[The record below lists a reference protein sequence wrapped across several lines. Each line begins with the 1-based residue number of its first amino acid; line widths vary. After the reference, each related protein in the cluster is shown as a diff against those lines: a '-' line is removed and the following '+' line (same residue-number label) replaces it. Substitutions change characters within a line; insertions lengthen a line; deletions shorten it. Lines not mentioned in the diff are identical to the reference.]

1 MSATDTLDT
10 PSEGEPDES
19 TTVSDPLSP
28 VTSLGPFQRAMSQ
41 FTRDKV
47 AVVALI
53 WIAIVGAIAI
63 VGIFWTPHDPIK
75 QFTGDVF
82 SGPTSTNWIGT
93 DDLGRDIASR
103 LMVGAQVSIRVSLIV
118 VGAAMVVGV
127 PIGLFAGY
135 RGGYVDVL
143 IMRFLDAVT
152 SVPGIVAALAIVG
165 VLGTGLNNVMIALII
180 ILIPGYVRL
189 VRAQALAVTAEPYIA
204 ASRSVGSRT
213 PWILAMRVFPGVI
226 PPLSVQ
232 VSLGLGAALTA
243 EAALSFLGLGVQSPD
258 SSWGGE
264 LSRAYRN
271 ILKNPQGL
279 IAPMI
284 AIGTMVLAF
293 NLVGD
298 GLRDSL
304 GTGFDRGSR
313 KRAKLG
319 ITTSART
326 EQVEPDSGVPATPA
340 PRLVVEDLCVEF
352 EAQGEN
358 LKALDHVSLE
368 VAAGEV
374 LGIVGESGSGKTVTA
389 MSIMRLLQSPPGLI
403 TNGSVCF
410 EGTELLDLPMKEM
423 REIRGADIAMVFQNP
438 MTSLDPVF
446 TIGNSMRE
454 AILNHRSMSKKAANA
469 RAVELLDL
477 VGIPSPASR
486 LDDYPH
492 NFSGGMRQRAMIA
505 MALAGEP
512 RLLIADEPTTALD
525 VTIQAQILDLL
536 RSLQQELGMSV
547 ILVTHDLG
555 VVAEICDRVA
565 VMYAGHVVE
574 TAEIDSLF
582 ASPQHPYTAGLLAA
596 VPSTAST
603 SRRLV
608 SLPGNVPQL
617 NAMPGGCRFAPRCPH
632 VIDAC
637 HSAAPPVTSVQGHKV
652 RCIRA
657 GELELEIT

>member
-1 MSATDTLDT
+1 MSTTGIVET
-10 PSEGEPDES
+10 PGEGESDES
-19 TTVSDPLSP
+19 AAVADPMGLVKSLSP
-28 VTSLGPFQRAMSQ
+28 VRRATSQ

-53 WIAIVGAIAI
+53 WVAIVGAIAI
-63 VGIFWTPHDPIK
+63 LGIFWTPHPPNK

-93 DDLGRDIASR
+93 DDLGRDIMSR
-103 LMVGAQVSIRVSLIV
+103 LMVGALVSIRVSMIV
-118 VGAAMVVGV
+118 VGAAMAVGV

-135 RGGYVDVL
+135 RGGYIDVL

-180 ILIPGYVRL
+180 ILIPAYVRL

-204 ASRSVGSRT
+204 ASKSVGSRT

-243 EAALSFLGLGVQSPD
+243 EAALSFLGLGIQSPN
-258 SSWGGE
+258 SSWGGV

-271 ILKNPQGL
+271 ILKDPAGL
-279 IAPMI
+279 VAPMI

-293 NLVGD
+293 NLIGD

-326 EQVEPDSGVPATPA
+326 EQIDPDSGVPAKA
-340 PRLVVEDLCVEF
+340 GPRLVVEDLCVEF
-352 EAQGEN
+352 EAQGDN

-410 EGTELLDLPMKEM
+410 EGTELLDLSMKKM

-454 AILNHRSMSKKAANA
+454 AILNHRPMSKKAADA

-477 VGIPSPASR
+477 VGIPSAASR
-486 LDDYPH
+486 LDEYPH

-536 RSLQQELGMSV
+536 RSLQKELGMSV

-596 VPSTAST
+596 VPSTASI

-637 HSAAPPVTSVQGHKV
+637 HSAAPPVTSVQGHTV

-657 GELELEIT
+657 GEIELDIT